1 MRRTA
6 RLLDR
11 EVAIGAMRS
20 HLLTRLEMELGAIEM
35 DRDDLR
41 LERHQVGDA
50 ADFSIGV
57 GIRPGRQTCLT
68 DGVIAAEPFVWAE
81 GLEFHRS
88 EGGLIDVGALNVPA
102 RRKTGLVENEGTRGM
117 AMVRSW

>member
-1 MRRTA
+1 MWN
-6 RLLDR
+6 
-11 EVAIGAMRS
+11 
-20 HLLTRLEMELGAIEM
+20 HLLTRLEMESDAIEM

-57 GIRPGRQTCLT
+57 RIRPGRQTCLT
-68 DGVIAAEPFVWAE
+68 HSVIATEPFVWAE
-81 GLEFHRS
+81 GLELHWS

-102 RRKTGLVENEGTRGM
+102 RRETGLVEDERTRGIGDGAVMM
-117 AMVRSW
+117 ADHEVTRGLARW